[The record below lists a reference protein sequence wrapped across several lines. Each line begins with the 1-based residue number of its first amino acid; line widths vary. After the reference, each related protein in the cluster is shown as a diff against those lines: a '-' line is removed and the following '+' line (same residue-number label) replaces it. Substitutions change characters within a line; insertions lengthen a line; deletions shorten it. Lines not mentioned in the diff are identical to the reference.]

1 MLEFLSVIY
10 GLVAAAG
17 SVWVLYLSGYAYD
30 KLETDRD
37 RYDMNTRITIWC
49 LVLLPLPP
57 LAMTFYWT
65 QNKLGVYA
73 YLVIFITLL
82 LRAISHSRSDSWF
95 NDRRQNRKK
104 TLS

>member
-30 KLETDRD
+30 RLETDRD

-57 LAMTFYWT
+57 FAMAFYWT
-65 QNKLGVYA
+65 QNKLAVCA

-82 LRAISHSRSDSWF
+82 MRTIWHSKADSWF

-104 TLS
+104 TSS